1 MVTVDLLPR
10 IQRSNCIWLGISWMS
25 RSFICPLRQLQVYVI
40 VPSTHYFVDEKW
52 MYCTF
57 KCLKKVLVKYG
68 NKYFKNIDGCI
79 LVLHSTRLLL
89 LRGFMARMEAL
100 CTSPTSLLSCRSRQ
114 QAGATTTTT
123 SDESA
128 NILKMS
134 FFNKVGGFFS
144 GHWHEKLIF
153 KWLLL
158 QWWGCSLLYRTGE

>member
-52 MYCTF
+52 MYCIF
-57 KCLKKVLVKYG
+57 KSFKKVLVKYG

-114 QAGATTTTT
+114 QAGEEATTTN
-123 SDESA
+123 DERR
-128 NILKMS
+128 
-134 FFNKVGGFFS
+134 VGK
-144 GHWHEKLIF
+144 HLEDE
-153 KWLLL
+153 LL
-158 QWWGCSLLYRTGE
+158 QQSWWFLQRSLTWAWEAYF